1 MMDFGDLV
9 IAISGSGN
17 SPNVCEAIE
26 FANKNGATT
35 LGLCGFDGGKLKEIS
50 QFAVHVDSY
59 DMQIVEDCH
68 LMFGHL
74 VMKVLSGSSVI
85 LSK

>member
-1 MMDFGDLV
+1 MCV
-9 IAISGSGN
+9 KR
-17 SPNVCEAIE
+17 E